1 MTDSETKPEGKKE
14 RLSDEAHSDELS
26 RMVERLWGLKTA
38 IEGLLEAGIPADSI
52 INGVYRLLEDVCD
65 KMQACADAF
74 YVDRQLRIGE
84 ERRAR
89 FE

>member
-14 RLSDEAHSDELS
+14 RPSDEAHSDELN

>member
-1 MTDSETKPEGKKE
+1 MTDTETKREEEPESQQK
-14 RLSDEAHSDELS
+14 RLTDLGHSAELG

-84 ERRAR
+84 ERQ
-89 FE
+89 

>member
-52 INGVYRLLEDVCD
+52 ITGVYRLLEDVCD

-84 ERRAR
+84 ERQ
-89 FE
+89 

>member
-14 RLSDEAHSDELS
+14 RLSDEAHSAELG

-52 INGVYRLLEDVCD
+52 ITGVYRLLEDVCD